1 MSRWPDR
8 DEAEKIMEEWVANN
22 NLKKHAWA
30 VEAAMRA
37 YAPMFGANPE
47 QWGAVGLLHDFDYER
62 YPDLHDHP
70 FKGAQWL
77 REQGFA
83 EELSEAVL
91 AHADHT
97 GVIRDTPLKKTIYAV
112 DELTGMIIA
121 VALTRPSKKLA
132 DVTVEAV
139 QKKWKEKSFAAG
151 VDRKM
156 VERGAAELGVPLPE
170 HISIVIKAMQGI
182 SDRLGL

>member
-1 MSRWPDR
+1 MSRLPDR
-8 DEAEKIMEEWVANN
+8 NEAEKLLEEWVSNN

-37 YAPMFGANPE
+37 YAPAYGADPE
-47 QWGAVGLLHDFDYER
+47 KWGAAGLLHDFDYER
-62 YPDLHDHP
+62 YPDLKDHP

-77 REQGFA
+77 KEQGYDDELA
-83 EELSEAVL
+83 EGVL

-97 GVIRDTPLKKTIYAV
+97 GTIRDTPLKKTIYAV
-112 DELTGMIIA
+112 DELTGMVIA

-132 DVTVEAV
+132 DVTVESV

-156 VERGAAELGVPLPE
+156 IERGIPLPE
-170 HISIVIKAMQGI
+170 HIGTVIKAMQGI
-182 SDRLGL
+182 SERLGL

>member
-8 DEAEKIMEEWVANN
+8 HEAERILEAWVTEN
-22 NLKKHAWA
+22 NLRKHAWA
-30 VEAAMRA
+30 VEAVMRA
-37 YAPMFGANPE
+37 YALRLGADPE
-47 QWGAVGLLHDFDYER
+47 EWGTVGLLHDFDYER
-62 YPDLHDHP
+62 YPDLKDHP

-77 REQGFA
+77 KEHGYD
-83 EELSEAVL
+83 EELAEGVL
-91 AHADHT
+91 AHADQT
-97 GVIRDTPLKKTIYAV
+97 GIVRDTPMKKVIYAV

-132 DVTVEAV
+132 DVTVQAV

-151 VDRKM
+151 VNRQA
-156 VERGAAELGVPLPE
+156 VEHGAQELGIPLPE
-170 HISIVIKAMQGI
+170 HIEIVLKAMQGI

>member
-8 DEAEKIMEEWVANN
+8 DEAERILEEWVASN

-37 YAPMFGANPE
+37 YAPAYGADPE
-47 QWGAVGLLHDFDYER
+47 KWGVVGLLHDFDYER
-62 YPDLHDHP
+62 YPDLKDHP

-77 REQGFA
+77 KEQGFS
-83 EELSEAVL
+83 EELAEGVL
-91 AHADHT
+91 AHADHA
-97 GVIRDTPLKKTIYAV
+97 GISRDTSLKKTIYAV
-112 DELTGMIIA
+112 DELTGLVIA
-121 VALTRPSKKLA
+121 AALTRPSKKLA

-156 VERGAAELGVPLPE
+156 VERGAEEMGVPLPE
-170 HISIVIKAMQGI
+170 LIGTVVRAMQGI

>member
-8 DEAEKIMEEWVANN
+8 DEAQKILDDWVSNN

-37 YAPMFGANPE
+37 YAPVYGGDPE
-47 QWGAVGLLHDFDYER
+47 KWGAVGLLHDFDYER
-62 YPDLHDHP
+62 YPDLKDHP

-77 REQGFA
+77 REHGYD
-83 EELSEAVL
+83 EELADGVL
-91 AHADHT
+91 AHAEHT
-97 GVIRDTPLKKTIYAV
+97 GISRDTALKKTIYAV
-112 DELTGMIIA
+112 DEVTGMVFA
-121 VALTRPSKKLA
+121 VALTRPSRKLA
-132 DVTVEAV
+132 DVTLEAV

-156 VERGAAELGVPLPE
+156 VERGAEELGVPLPDL
-170 HISIVIKAMQGI
+170 ISTVIRAMQGI